1 MDSIIARVLKDDWAS
16 IQSDVEKLAAEKVKA
31 SIDAKKIEVLAKING
46 VDADQ
51 MKTIMT
57 PAKV

>member
-51 MKTIMT
+51 IKTIMT